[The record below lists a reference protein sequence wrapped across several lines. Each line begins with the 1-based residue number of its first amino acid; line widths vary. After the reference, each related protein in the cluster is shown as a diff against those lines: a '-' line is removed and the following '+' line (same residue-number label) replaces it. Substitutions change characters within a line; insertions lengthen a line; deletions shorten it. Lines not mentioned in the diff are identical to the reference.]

1 MEPGAPRPPGGGG
14 GGGGESLR
22 GGGGLDP
29 LVEGALAGALAGC
42 RARGGAPAGAGGEV
56 WVRTKV
62 MLGRHPPDVALA
74 ALDRLRAL
82 GWPRAEDGD
91 AARAALALSQ
101 ALRAVSEGP
110 VLDMDVRRRMARSR
124 EEALRRKAQT
134 EARREASLL
143 GGTTLEPVLGAEAEA
158 GPGSGQEQGGSDGSK
173 WSLLEEGQ
181 GWQEDMEEENAEVLS
196 PQQQPGKTQV
206 SIPEA
211 MGLGPGKV
219 PGAGNQRDCSS
230 GQKRGSQGGCSQ
242 GRGSQGRSSQ
252 GRGSQGWGSQ
262 GPSAADAG
270 GPEECPGVFNEGCP
284 GRLQRKFTAP
294 PSWFFCSQCQY
305 VWVQETVESGD
316 ILMPLELDEDP
327 AFFTI
332 GREASCSGA
341 GRSADVRRT
350 VESYLAAR
358 GFLCVPGNEQGM
370 RYHLGD
376 YKNVLAALKEW
387 RGPGKLALGEIPAN
401 TLWNLGQLERRA
413 VPRDAVD
420 LIFQKVPGELRRS
433 LMPYQVE
440 GVKFGISRNG
450 RVLLG
455 DEMGLGKS
463 IQAIA
468 LSSCYKS
475 EGPLLVV
482 CPASVRLVWA
492 EELERWLPGLRPKD
506 IHVIFNSGTALPKKC
521 EADDVPAVTIT
532 SYNMLS
538 NLRKR
543 MEKIKW
549 GFVIAD
555 ESHVI
560 RCTDINPAAGTSVIV
575 SSTVAVLKKAKRLAL
590 LSGTPSLNRPFDLF
604 LQVDALW
611 PKLLGDLK
619 RFAARYCN
627 LTRVPGRGNR
637 SCLLLGGKRLKELH
651 ILLRNTVMIRR
662 MKDAVLAQ
670 LPPKRRQVIRLA
682 LERTTEG
689 RGGGRA
695 GTEDDSLSNPV
706 GQPGP
711 LAQYHRVGLLKLKE
725 VCALI
730 RLVLH
735 QKQKTIVFGHH
746 HDVMDKIEVE
756 IAHDLERKSK
766 EENGAGSSFIRID
779 GRTDAEER
787 QALANKFQ
795 NDPSCRLALLSI
807 RAAGLGMN
815 FSAAKC
821 VIFAEIPRTVAD
833 LEQAEARAHRH
844 GVKSAVNIYFAVA
857 RDPSDEEIWRN
868 LGVATDRLCAVHNGR
883 ETDDGVV
890 YQEYV
895 EARPMSQ
902 FRPGEIR
909 MPTQAA
915 VPERPS
921 TRSLPPAATNASQEP
936 SHGPA
941 AGKAEGSFW
950 FELSP
955 HTGRVHAYTGPEG
968 SEHSGVT
975 CLSEALLAADP
986 RDLAGLP
993 GVFSTANC
1001 FTEALAFLRE
1011 WLALRPL
1018 DQRRLQNRPL
1028 QCPLSRAVAEIPQ
1041 GETRLTTNRNVSI
1054 GELRVAQLP
1063 PGAVFHGGTLTIEGL
1078 RKEFRLEQ
1086 PRLPS
1091 GVWLCVLCMEPLP
1104 GYMQGAEHLE
1114 VRNKAE
1120 LFCSEPC
1127 YEKYAACSSAKMAR
1141 KQLFALEKGVCQEC
1155 GLDCE
1160 DVCRRLQVYHRKTVD
1175 SGTQAEVMERR
1186 TALLKERAP
1195 IFFERGYKTV
1205 RERLLNNPSAG
1216 NAWQADHILPV
1227 FRGGGML
1234 GIQNLRTL
1242 CTICHLKVTKKQAT
1256 WRKNK
1261 RKTLGLLSP
1270 TSRGGKASKRPP
1282 RHGSRGAK
1290 KARTGLKYLSTQE
1303 SDERRLSLLEPMNPP
1318 SPLSSL
1324 SC

>member
-1 MEPGAPRPPGGGG
+1 MEPGAPCAGQRRGAG
-14 GGGGESLR
+14 R
-22 GGGGLDP
+22 GGGGVGGCGESPRGGGELDP
-29 LVEGALAGALAGC
+29 LVERALCGALAGHG
-42 RARGGAPAGAGGEV
+42 ARGGAPGGEV
-56 WVRTKV
+56 WARTRV
-62 MLGRHPPDVALA
+62 MLGRHPPEVALA

-82 GWPRAEDGD
+82 AWPRTEGGD

-101 ALRAVSEGP
+101 ALRAASEGP
-110 VLDMDVRRRMARSR
+110 VLDMDVWRRMARSR
-124 EEALRRKAQT
+124 EEALHRKAQ
-134 EARREASLL
+134 REASLL
-143 GGTTLEPVLGAEAEA
+143 GVTAQEPGPGAEAEA
-158 GPGSGQEQGGSDGSK
+158 GPGSRQEQGGSDRMA

-181 GWQEDMEEENAEVLS
+181 VWKEDMEEENAEVLS
-196 PQQQPGKTQV
+196 PLEQEGKIQL

-219 PGAGNQRDCSS
+219 SGVGNQRHCSS
-230 GQKRGSQGGCSQ
+230 GEKRDSQGECSQ
-242 GRGSQGRSSQ
+242 GRGSQ

-262 GPSAADAG
+262 GPCAADVG

-284 GRLQRKFTAP
+284 GRLQRKFISP

-305 VWVQETVESGD
+305 VWVKETVESGD
-316 ILMPLELDEDP
+316 ISMPLELDEDP
-327 AFFTI
+327 AFFTV
-332 GREASCSGA
+332 GRETSCSGA
-341 GRSADVRRT
+341 GRTADVCRA
-350 VESYLAAR
+350 VEPYLAAR
-358 GFLCVPGNEQGM
+358 GFDCVPSNEQGM
-370 RYHLGD
+370 RYHLGV
-376 YKNVLAALKEW
+376 YKNVLAALNEW
-387 RGPGKLALGEIPAN
+387 RGPGNLVLGEIPAN

-538 NLRKR
+538 NLQKR
-543 MEKIKW
+543 MEMIKW

-560 RCTDINPAAGTSVIV
+560 RCTDINPTVGTSAIV
-575 SSTVAVLKKAKRLAL
+575 SSTVAVLKKSKRLAL

-619 RFAARYCN
+619 RFATRYCN

-637 SCLLLGGKRLKELH
+637 SCLIFGGKRLKELH

-682 LERTTEG
+682 LERTTER

-695 GTEDDSLSNPV
+695 GTEGDSLSNPV
-706 GQPGP
+706 G
-711 LAQYHRVGLLKLKE
+711 QYHRVGLLKLKE

-730 RLVLH
+730 RLVLQ

-756 IAHDLERKSK
+756 IAHALEQKSM
-766 EENGAGSSFIRID
+766 EENGAGNCFIRID
-779 GRTDAEER
+779 GRTHAEER
-787 QALANKFQ
+787 QNLANKFQ
-795 NDPSCRLALLSI
+795 KDPSCRLALLSI

-883 ETDDGVV
+883 ETDGGVV
-890 YQEYV
+890 YEEYV

-902 FRPGEIR
+902 FRPGEFR

-915 VPERPS
+915 VPERRS
-921 TRSLPPAATNASQEP
+921 TSSLPPDASNASQEP

-955 HTGRVHAYTGPEG
+955 HTGRVHAFTGPEG
-968 SEHSGVT
+968 SEHTGVT

-986 RDLAGLP
+986 RDLVGLP

-1028 QCPLSRAVAEIPQ
+1028 QCPLSKAVAEIPQ
-1041 GETRLTTNRNVSI
+1041 GEVRLTTNRNVSI
-1054 GELRVAQLP
+1054 GELRVEQLP

-1078 RKEFRLEQ
+1078 GKEFRLEQ

-1091 GVWLCVLCMEPLP
+1091 GIWLCVLCMEPLP

-1127 YEKYAACSSAKMAR
+1127 YEKYAACSSSKTAR
-1141 KQLFALEKGVCQEC
+1141 KQLLALEKGVCQEC

-1160 DVCRRLQVYHRKTVD
+1160 DLCRRLQVYHRKTVD
-1175 SGTQAEVMERR
+1175 SGNQAEVIERR
-1186 TALLKERAP
+1186 TALLKLRAP

-1205 RERLLNNPSAG
+1205 RDRLLHNPSAG

-1234 GIQNLRTL
+1234 GLQNLRTL
-1242 CTICHLKVTKKQAT
+1242 CTICHLKVTKQQAT

-1270 TSRGGKASKRPP
+1270 TSRVGKAPKRPP
-1282 RHGSRGAK
+1282 RHGARGEK
-1290 KARTGLKYLSTQE
+1290 KKRTRPKYLSTQE
-1303 SDERRLSLLEPMNPP
+1303 SDERRLSLLKPMSPP